1 MLDIIYEISK
11 SHPEKEDYYEAI
23 YICYKRTKEKLWL
36 KSVWIVVAIVAKLY
50 TSKTTA
56 TTITE
61 SLNDFNRSGFSS
73 TLCLSYNKL
82 KSRDKNHLSS
92 LDLSIYFEMP

>member
-1 MLDIIYEISK
+1 M
-11 SHPEKEDYYEAI
+11 A
-23 YICYKRTKEKLWL
+23 R
-36 KSVWIVVAIVAKLY
+36 LY

-61 SLNDFNRSGFSS
+61 SLNDFNRSGFSN

-82 KSRDKNHLSS
+82 GPEIKISPS
-92 LDLSIYFEMP
+92 LDFSKYCEILYARSKATDNVAPFWPNNIVTAHYYYHNLV

>member
-1 MLDIIYEISK
+1 
-11 SHPEKEDYYEAI
+11 
-23 YICYKRTKEKLWL
+23 
-36 KSVWIVVAIVAKLY
+36 VVAIVARLY

-61 SLNDFNRSGFSS
+61 SLNDFNRSGFSN

-92 LDLSIYFEMP
+92 LDFSIYFEMP